1 MITIPIIP
9 ERSEEWT
16 IETTDS
22 LIGLRDIES
31 ESLLMI
37 SMVVML

>member
-1 MITIPIIP
+1 MNTIP
-9 ERSEEWT
+9 ERLEEWT
-16 IETTDS
+16 IETIDS

-31 ESLLMI
+31 EFLLMI